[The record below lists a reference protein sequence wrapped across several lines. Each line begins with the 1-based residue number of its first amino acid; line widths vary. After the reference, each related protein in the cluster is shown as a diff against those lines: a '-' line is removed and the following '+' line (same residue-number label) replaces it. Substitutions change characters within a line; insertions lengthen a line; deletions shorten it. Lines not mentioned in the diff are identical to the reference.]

1 MVVSVK
7 GDWHRPFDRANLE
20 EGQDAYYGKDVPM
33 DEGTL
38 EYAMKDGKA
47 AYEARKRRA
56 FCGLTLVP
64 LIEAWNEGW
73 LAAQRAYRRA
83 YGVRYRAKKKVEKL
97 MEAANAGVTA

>member
-38 EYAMKDGKA
+38 EYAMKKA
-47 AYEARKRRA
+47 
-56 FCGLTLVP
+56 
-64 LIEAWNEGW
+64 
-73 LAAQRAYRRA
+73 
-83 YGVRYRAKKKVEKL
+83 EK
-97 MEAANAGVTA
+97 EIKAIKERNSK